1 MQSQTSVGSQ
11 VSMQSSESGEQQ
23 ARVNGESNRDNVISA
38 QCSDCQSGEANDWRN
53 REHVVLDPFS
63 NLKMGKILW

>member
-1 MQSQTSVGSQ
+1 MSLAFFFFRRARRKKPKKFEQVLGRTYRKCGGSTALFFF
-11 VSMQSSESGEQQ
+11 GE
-23 ARVNGESNRDNVISA
+23 G
-38 QCSDCQSGEANDWRN
+38 QSGEANDWRN

>member
-1 MQSQTSVGSQ
+1 MTLIMVATSALNVKG
-11 VSMQSSESGEQQ
+11 GEKQ
-23 ARVNGESNRDNVISA
+23 ARVKGESDHDSVIFV

-53 REHVVLDPFS
+53 REDVVLDPFS